1 MAPDS
6 NHKIGIIAGGGELPR
21 KLIYACKKNNQDFHV
36 IAFKGQT
43 DKETTQGI
51 PDKCDWLRL
60 GAIGKA
66 IDILKSQNCK
76 ELVMGG
82 TIRRPG
88 IGALLPDARTAKF
101 FLKTGAMAL
110 GDDGLLSAIVKT
122 LEEDDGFRIIG
133 VHNVLPELLAPIGV
147 LGGVSPS
154 DENMSDISTAIH
166 AALDLG
172 RKDLGQGAVV
182 SNGKI
187 IALEEK
193 DGTDAM
199 LARIEKMQI
208 DGGGV
213 LVKVVKP
220 GQERRVE
227 LPTIG
232 VDTVTAVAAAK
243 LGGIG
248 IEAGGAI
255 IVEREK
261 VITAANNAGV
271 FIIGLD
277 PSEFNGPNGPNG
289 TVGK

>member
-1 MAPDS
+1 MAPDK
-6 NHKIGIIAGGGELPR
+6 NHKIGIIAGGGDLPR
-21 KLIYACKKNNQDFHV
+21 KLIDACKKNNQDFHV
-36 IAFKGQT
+36 IAFKGQA
-43 DKETTQGI
+43 DKETTDGI
-51 PDKCDWLRL
+51 SDKCDWLRL

-88 IGALLPDARTAKF
+88 IGSLLPDARTAKF

-110 GDDGLLSAIVKT
+110 GDNGLLSAIVKT

-133 VHNVLPELLAPIGV
+133 VHNILPELLAPLGV
-147 LGGVSPS
+147 LGAISPS
-154 DENMSDISTAIH
+154 NKDAGDIATAIH

-199 LARIEKMQI
+199 LARVEKMEI
-208 DGGGV
+208 TDGGV

-220 GQERRVE
+220 GQERRVD

-232 VDTVTAVAAAK
+232 VDTVAAVSAAK

-261 VITAANNAGV
+261 VINAANNAGI
-271 FIIGLD
+271 FIIGIN
-277 PSEFNGPNGPNG
+277 PSEFGN
-289 TVGK
+289 

>member
-21 KLIYACKKNNQDFHV
+21 NLIDACKKNNQDFHV

-51 PDKCDWLRL
+51 SDKCDWLRL

-66 IDILKSQNCK
+66 IDILKNQNCK

-88 IGALLPDARTAKF
+88 IGSLLPDVRTAKF

-133 VHNVLPELLAPIGV
+133 VHNVLPELLAPMGV
-147 LGGVSPS
+147 LGDVSPS
-154 DENMSDISTAIH
+154 DKNMDDISTAIH

-199 LARIEKMQI
+199 LLRIEKMEI
-208 DGGGV
+208 ADGGV

-220 GQERRVE
+220 GQERRVD

-232 VDTVTAVAAAK
+232 VDTVMAVASAK
-243 LGGIG
+243 LSGIG

-261 VITAANNAGV
+261 VINAANDAGI
-271 FIIGLD
+271 FIIGIN
-277 PSEFNGPNGPNG
+277 PAEFGN
-289 TVGK
+289 

>member
-1 MAPDS
+1 MDPDK

-21 KLIYACKKNNQDFHV
+21 RLIDACKKNNQDFHV

-43 DKETTQGI
+43 DKETTAG
-51 PDKCDWLRL
+51 DVSVKCDWLRL
-60 GAIGKA
+60 GAIGNA
-66 IDILKSQNCK
+66 IDILKTKNCK

-88 IGALLPDARTAKF
+88 LAALLPDARTAKF

-133 VHNVLPELLAPIGV
+133 VHNVLPELLAPLGV
-147 LGGVSPS
+147 LGSVSPN
-154 DENMSDISTAIH
+154 DKDAGDIAMAIH

-172 RKDLGQGAVV
+172 RKDLGQGAVA

-199 LARIEKMQI
+199 LGRVGKMKIEV
-208 DGGGV
+208 GGV

-220 GQERRVE
+220 GQERRVD

-232 VDTVTAVAAAK
+232 VDTVMAAAAAK
-243 LGGIG
+243 LNGIG

-255 IVEREK
+255 IVDREN
-261 VITAANNAGV
+261 VINAANNAGI

-277 PSEFNGPNGPNG
+277 PAEFNNSDV
-289 TVGK
+289 VGE

>member
-1 MAPDS
+1 MAPDN

-21 KLIYACKKNNQDFHV
+21 RIIDACIKGNQDFHV
-36 IAFKGQT
+36 IAFNGQT
-43 DKETTQGI
+43 DKKTTQDI
-51 PDKCDWLRL
+51 AEKSNWLRL

-82 TIRRPG
+82 TITRPG
-88 IGALLPDARTAKF
+88 LGALLPDARTAKF

-122 LEEDDGFRIIG
+122 LEQDDGFRIIG
-133 VHNVLPELLAPIGV
+133 VHNVLPELLAPKGV
-147 LGGVSPS
+147 LGVISPS
-154 DENMSDISTAIH
+154 SDDMNDLSIGVH

-172 RKDLGQGAVV
+172 RKDMGQGAII
-182 SNGKI
+182 SQGKI

-199 LARIEKMQI
+199 IARVGEMNLT
-208 DGGGV
+208 GGGV

-220 GQERRVE
+220 AQERRVD

-232 VDTVTAVAAAK
+232 VDTVLAMSKAK
-243 LGGIG
+243 LNGIG

-255 IVEREK
+255 IVDRES
-261 VITAANNAGV
+261 VINAANNAGL
-271 FIIGLD
+271 FIFGLD
-277 PSEFNGPNGPNG
+277 SDEFN
-289 TVGK
+289 K

>member
-133 VHNVLPELLAPIGV
+133 VHNVLPELLPPMGV
-147 LGGVSPS
+147 LGDVSPS
-154 DENMSDISTAIH
+154 DKNMDDISTAIH

-199 LARIEKMQI
+199 LLRIEKMEI
-208 DGGGV
+208 ADGGV

-220 GQERRVE
+220 GQERRVD

-232 VDTVTAVAAAK
+232 VDTVMAVASAK

-261 VITAANNAGV
+261 VINAANDAGI
-271 FIIGLD
+271 FIIGIN
-277 PSEFNGPNGPNG
+277 PAEFGN
-289 TVGK
+289 